1 MGPNPTVGLDSSR
14 DTPIPTARAGVHAVT
29 VAGNHVGAPP
39 FRELTP
45 KECGEYLAS
54 ATMGRVAWD
63 TGGLVDI
70 LPVSYAMHGHR
81 VTFRTSPY
89 GALAHLRNPTNV
101 AFQID
106 QVDPTMGTAWSVVV
120 RGRAEAVVLQQD
132 LGDLWARPD
141 IVAWAP
147 GTRNLFISITPQAV
161 TGRLVHA
168 PFAT

>member
-1 MGPNPTVGLDSSR
+1 VTGTGDHV
-14 DTPIPTARAGVHAVT
+14 DTPRSH
-29 VAGNHVGAPP
+29 
-39 FRELTP
+39 ELTP
-45 KECGEYLAS
+45 QECAAYLAS

-63 TGGLVDI
+63 TGGLVNI
-70 LPVSYAMHGHR
+70 LPVSYAMHGDR

-106 QVDPTMGTAWSVVV
+106 KVDANTSTAWSVVV
-120 RGRAEAVVLQQD
+120 RGRAEAVVLQQS
-132 LGDLWARPD
+132 LNALWARPD

-147 GTRNLFISITPQAV
+147 GTRNLFISITPQAI